1 LGRPKRNEIFKRGLR
16 DCVNWKLHLVAS
28 GLTIKLTHECRQQDS
43 RIANPHGAALIAC
56 SVWFGPGQ
64 VDATKRPVLLLATL
78 LAEGGHK
85 PPHLWT
91 ALLVASENGKAV
103 HLL

>member
-1 LGRPKRNEIFKRGLR
+1 
-16 DCVNWKLHLVAS
+16 
-28 GLTIKLTHECRQQDS
+28 
-43 RIANPHGAALIAC
+43 
-56 SVWFGPGQ
+56 